1 MPDSAGSIRAMRRL
15 YILLSVTFLVGTL
28 LLVVRSELNAQSR
41 PVTEC
46 GFWSDMEAGLSCQ

>member
-1 MPDSAGSIRAMRRL
+1 MRRL
-15 YILLSVTFLVGTL
+15 YILLSVTLLVGTL

-41 PVTEC
+41 SVTEC